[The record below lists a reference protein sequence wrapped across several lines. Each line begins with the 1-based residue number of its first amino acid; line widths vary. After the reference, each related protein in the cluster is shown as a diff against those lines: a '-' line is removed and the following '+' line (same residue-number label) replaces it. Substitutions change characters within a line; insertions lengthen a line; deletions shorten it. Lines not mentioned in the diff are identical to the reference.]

1 MFKLSFYSLIF
12 TIIFSF
18 YTTFAMACSCAMPQ
32 TPAKA
37 FEQSKAV
44 FLADVQKTNQDA
56 NKPKTKIV
64 LNVEKIWKGTPD
76 KTFVIDL
83 PRHNCAYWNFEEGQ
97 KYLIY
102 AHTSW
107 DKKRPDD
114 YEVTICSRT
123 KQAKGASLE
132 MQYLDAAMNGEEIA
146 PLNTALFTKATDP
159 AADIRAEA
167 IKLILEMVGK
177 PEKSKEIYETLL
189 KSLSDKDDTVLLQ
202 AIRGFNTYHKTN
214 KKEVITALIP
224 LLQSENRKIRM
235 ATVHVLQNIG
245 KKNRDV
251 FNALLTAAKTE
262 PDTDKEE
269 HQYLLSSLVS
279 AVSKTAET
287 AEQKKEAFDM
297 MIATLDRLDKYAL
310 VNVIQHIGF
319 MGHDGAAAAPKFID
333 ILKNTEH
340 NHVRQYTILSLGNI
354 KSAEAV
360 PAVTPFIT
368 HKNCY
373 VSASVTEA
381 LYKIDTAESKTALN
395 THALPHM
402 AKNFEKCTYEYTN
415 ILAQIKDSAE
425 PLLPVLE
432 KHQDNQALQQYVRD
446 RIKAVIKN
454 INGSKTP

>member
-18 YTTFAMACSCAMPQ
+18 FTTYAMACSCAMPQ

-44 FLADVQKTNQDA
+44 FLADVQKTNTDTK
-56 NKPKTKIV
+56 KPKTKIV
-64 LNVEKIWKGTPD
+64 LNVGKVWKGTPD
-76 KTFVIDL
+76 ETFVIDL
-83 PRHNCAYWNFEEGQ
+83 PRHNCAYWNFEEEQ
-97 KYLIY
+97 QYLIY
-102 AHTSW
+102 AHSSW
-107 DKKRPDD
+107 DKKRPNS

-123 KQAKGASLE
+123 KKAKGASLE
-132 MQYLDAAMNGEEIA
+132 MQYLDAAMTGKEIE
-146 PLNTALFTKATDP
+146 PLNAALFTKATDP
-159 AADIRAEA
+159 DANIRAEA

-177 PEKSKEIYETLL
+177 PETSKEIYATLL
-189 KSLSDKDDTVLLQ
+189 KSLSDKEDKVLLQ

-214 KKEVITALIP
+214 KNEVITALIP

-251 FNALLTAAKTE
+251 FNALLTTAKTE

-287 AEQKKEAFDM
+287 AEQKKEAFKM
-297 MIATLDRLDKYAL
+297 MFSTLDRLDQYAL

-319 MGHDGAAAAPKFID
+319 MGKDGASAAPKFIE

-360 PAVTPFIT
+360 PAITPFIP

-373 VSASVTEA
+373 VSASVAEA
-381 LYKIDTAESKTALN
+381 LYKIDTKESHAALN
-395 THALPHM
+395 TQALPHM
-402 AKNFEKCTYEYTN
+402 TKNFEKCAYEYTN
-415 ILAQIKDSAE
+415 ISEQLKGSAK

-432 KHQDNQALQQYVRD
+432 RHKDNHALQQYVRD

-454 INGSKTP
+454 INTDKSQ